1 MLSIVV
7 NPLIDLPGQVNQF
20 LVKKFLTKNGVQL
33 IKETGFFQARGFDK
47 GHALAAVAAYKKA
60 IAAAPKS
67 NLKKDKLIKFVND
80 TKKKIDVISEKLSS
94 HLDG

>member
-1 MLSIVV
+1 MY
-7 NPLIDLPGQVNQF
+7 F
-20 LVKKFLTKNGVQL
+20 VKEAGF
-33 IKETGFFQARGFDK
+33 FFQARGFDK
-47 GHALAAVAAYKKA
+47 GHAMAAVAAYKKA

-80 TKKKIDVISEKLSS
+80 TKHKIDVINEKLSS

>member
-1 MLSIVV
+1 M
-7 NPLIDLPGQVNQF
+7 
-20 LVKKFLTKNGVQL
+20 
-33 IKETGFFQARGFDK
+33 
-47 GHALAAVAAYKKA
+47 AAVAAYKKA

-80 TKKKIDVISEKLSS
+80 TKKKIDVISEKLNS